1 MQPNG
6 ITFIISAP
14 SGTGKTSVC
23 KILKQKLPKLKFS
36 VSHTT
41 REPRDKETDGI
52 DYHFVSEN
60 IFEEKI
66 KNNKFIEWAKVYQYY
81 YGTAFESIDS
91 HQKNGDDVLI
101 ELDVQGAKSLRKSN
115 YKAIFIF
122 ILPPSLKELEIR
134 LRNRNTEPES
144 VIRDR
149 MESSKNEMQQ
159 CKLYDYI
166 LTNIS
171 VEETTE
177 NIISV
182 IKAEHLRKELYQPT
196 SLDLKSL
203 IDQME
208 NH

>member
-14 SGTGKTSVC
+14 SGTGKTTVC
-23 KILKQKLPKLKFS
+23 KTLKQKLPKLKFS
-36 VSHTT
+36 ISHTT
-41 REPRDKETDGI
+41 REPRDNETNGI
-52 DYHFVSEN
+52 DYHFISKN
-60 IFEEKI
+60 NFEEKI
-66 KNNKFIEWAKVYQYY
+66 KHDKFIEWAKVYQHY
-81 YGTAFESIDS
+81 YGTAFESVDS
-91 HQKNGDDVLI
+91 RKKNGADVLI
-101 ELDVQGAKSLRKSN
+101 ELDVQGARSLRKLN
-115 YKAIFIF
+115 YKAVFIF

-134 LRNRNTEPES
+134 LRNRNTESES

-149 MESSKNEMQQ
+149 LKSSKNEVQQ

-166 LTNIS
+166 LTNINI
-171 VEETTE
+171 EETSE

-203 IDQME
+203 TDQME

>member
-66 KNNKFIEWAKVYQYY
+66 KNDKFIEWAKVYQYY

-134 LRNRNTEPES
+134 LRNRNTESES
-144 VIRDR
+144 AIKDR
-149 MESSKNEMQQ
+149 LESSENEVQQ
-159 CKLYDYI
+159 FKLYDYI
-166 LTNIS
+166 LTNIN
-171 VEETTE
+171 VEETAE

-182 IKAEHLRKELYQPT
+182 IKAEHLRKELYKPT
-196 SLDLKSL
+196 SLDLKNL

>member
-14 SGTGKTSVC
+14 SGTGKTTVC
-23 KILKQKLPKLKFS
+23 KMLKQKLPKLKFS

-41 REPRDKETDGI
+41 REPRDNETDGI
-52 DYHFVSEN
+52 DYHFISEK

-66 KNNKFIEWAKVYQYY
+66 KHDKFIEWAKVYQYY

-91 HQKNGDDVLI
+91 HKKNGDDVLI
-101 ELDVQGAKSLRKSN
+101 ELDVQGAKSLRKLN

-134 LRNRNTEPES
+134 LRNRNTESES
-144 VIRDR
+144 AIKDR
-149 MESSKNEMQQ
+149 LESSENEVQQ
-159 CKLYDYI
+159 FKLYDYI
-166 LTNIS
+166 LTNIN
-171 VEETTE
+171 VEETAE

-182 IKAEHLRKELYQPT
+182 IKAEHQRRELYKPT

>member
-14 SGTGKTSVC
+14 SGTGKTTVC

-41 REPRDKETDGI
+41 REPRDNETDGI
-52 DYHFVSEN
+52 DYHFISEN
-60 IFEEKI
+60 NFEEKI
-66 KNNKFIEWAKVYQYY
+66 KHDKFIEWAKVYQHY

-91 HQKNGDDVLI
+91 HKKNGDDVLI
-101 ELDVQGAKSLRKSN
+101 ELDVQGAKSLRKLN
-115 YKAIFIF
+115 YEAIFIF
-122 ILPPSLKELEIR
+122 VLPPSLKELEIR

-144 VIRDR
+144 AIRDR
-149 MESSKNEMQQ
+149 LKSSENEVQQ
-159 CKLYDYI
+159 FKLYDYI
-166 LTNIS
+166 LTNIN
-171 VEETTE
+171 VEETAE

-182 IKAEHLRKELYQPT
+182 IKAEHLRKELYKPT
-196 SLDLKSL
+196 SPDIKSL

>member
-14 SGTGKTSVC
+14 SGTGKTTVC
-23 KILKQKLPKLKFS
+23 KILKNKLPKLKFS

-41 REPRDKETDGI
+41 REPRDNEIDGI
-52 DYHFVSEN
+52 DYYFISEN

-66 KNNKFIEWAKVYQYY
+66 KHDKFIEWAKVYQYY

-91 HQKNGDDVLI
+91 HKKNGDDVLI
-101 ELDVQGAKSLRKSN
+101 ELDVQGAKSLRKLN
-115 YKAIFIF
+115 YEAIFIF

-134 LRNRNTEPES
+134 LRNRNTESES
-144 VIRDR
+144 AIKDR
-149 MESSKNEMQQ
+149 LESSKNEVQQ

-166 LTNIS
+166 LTNID
-171 VEETTE
+171 VEETAE

-182 IKAEHLRKELYQPT
+182 IKAEHLRKELYKPT

-203 IDQME
+203 IDQMG

>member
-182 IKAEHLRKELYQPT
+182 IKAEHLRKELYKPT
-196 SLDLKSL
+196 SLDIKSL

>member
-14 SGTGKTSVC
+14 SGTGKTTVC

-36 VSHTT
+36 ISHTT
-41 REPRDKETDGI
+41 REPRDSETDGI
-52 DYHFVSEN
+52 DYHFISEEN
-60 IFEEKI
+60 FEDKI
-66 KNNKFIEWAKVYQYY
+66 KHDKFIEWAKVYQYY

-91 HQKNGDDVLI
+91 HKKNGDDVLI
-101 ELDVQGAKSLRKSN
+101 ELDVQGAKSLRKLN
-115 YKAIFIF
+115 YEAIFIF

-134 LRNRNTEPES
+134 LRSRNTESES
-144 VIRDR
+144 SISDR
-149 MESSKNEMQQ
+149 LKSSKNEVQQ
-159 CKLYDYI
+159 FKLYDYI
-166 LTNIS
+166 LTNVNI
-171 VEETTE
+171 EETAE

-196 SLDLKSL
+196 SPDLRSL

-208 NH
+208 SH

>member
-14 SGTGKTSVC
+14 SGTGKTTVC
-23 KILKQKLPKLKFS
+23 KTLKQKLPKLKFS
-36 VSHTT
+36 ISHTT
-41 REPRDKETDGI
+41 REPRDKEADAI
-52 DYHFVSEN
+52 DYHVVSEN

-66 KNNKFIEWAKVYQYY
+66 KNDKFIEWAKVYQYY

-91 HQKNGDDVLI
+91 HKKNGDDVLI

-134 LRNRNTEPES
+134 LRNRNTELES

-149 MESSKNEMQQ
+149 MESSKNEVQQ

-203 IDQME
+203 TDQME

>member
-14 SGTGKTSVC
+14 SGTGKTTVC
-23 KILKQKLPKLKFS
+23 KMLKQKLPKLKFS

-66 KNNKFIEWAKVYQYY
+66 KNDKFIEWAKVYQYY

>member
-14 SGTGKTSVC
+14 SGAGKTTVC

-41 REPRDKETDGI
+41 REPRDNETDGN
-52 DYHFVSEN
+52 DYHFISEEN
-60 IFEEKI
+60 FEAQI
-66 KNNKFIEWAKVYQYY
+66 KHDKFIEWAKVYQYY

-91 HQKNGDDVLI
+91 HNKNGDDVLI
-101 ELDVQGAKSLRKSN
+101 ELDVQGAKSLRNLN

-122 ILPPSLKELEIR
+122 VLPPSLKELEIR
-134 LRNRNTEPES
+134 LRNRNTESES
-144 VIRDR
+144 AIKDR
-149 MESSKNEMQQ
+149 LESSKNEVQQ

-166 LTNIS
+166 LTNIN
-171 VEETTE
+171 VEETAE
-177 NIISV
+177 NITSI
-182 IKAEHLRKELYQPT
+182 IKAEHLRKELYKPT
-196 SLDLKSL
+196 SLDLKNL

>member
-14 SGTGKTSVC
+14 SGTGKTTVC

-41 REPRDKETDGI
+41 REPRDNETDGI
-52 DYHFVSEN
+52 DYHFISEEN
-60 IFEEKI
+60 FEEQI
-66 KNNKFIEWAKVYQYY
+66 KHDKFIEWAKVYQYY

-91 HQKNGDDVLI
+91 HKKNGADVLI
-101 ELDVQGAKSLRKSN
+101 ELDVQGAKSLRKLN

-134 LRNRNTEPES
+134 LRNRNTESES
-144 VIRDR
+144 AIRDR
-149 MESSKNEMQQ
+149 LKSSENEVQQ
-159 CKLYDYI
+159 FKLYDYI
-166 LTNIS
+166 LTNIN
-171 VEETTE
+171 VEETAE

-182 IKAEHLRKELYQPT
+182 IKAEHLRKELYKPT
-196 SLDLKSL
+196 SPDIKSL

>member
-14 SGTGKTSVC
+14 SGTGKTTVC

-41 REPRDKETDGI
+41 REPRDNETDGI
-52 DYHFVSEN
+52 DYHFISEEN
-60 IFEEKI
+60 FEEKV
-66 KNNKFIEWAKVYQYY
+66 KHNKFIEWAKVYQYY

-91 HQKNGDDVLI
+91 HKKNGADVLI
-101 ELDVQGAKSLRKSN
+101 ELDVQGAKSLRKLN

-134 LRNRNTEPES
+134 LRNRKTESES
-144 VIRDR
+144 AIKDR
-149 MESSKNEMQQ
+149 LESSKNEVQQ

-166 LTNIS
+166 LTNIN
-171 VEETTE
+171 VEETAE

-182 IKAEHLRKELYQPT
+182 IKAEQLRKELYKPT
-196 SLDLKSL
+196 SLDLKNL

>member
-14 SGTGKTSVC
+14 SGTGKTTVC

-41 REPRDKETDGI
+41 REPRDNEIDGI
-52 DYHFVSEN
+52 DYYFISEKN
-60 IFEEKI
+60 FEEKI
-66 KNNKFIEWAKVYQYY
+66 KHDKFIEWAKVYQYY

-91 HQKNGDDVLI
+91 HKKNGDDVLI
-101 ELDVQGAKSLRKSN
+101 ELDVQGAKSLRKLN

-134 LRNRNTEPES
+134 LRNRNTESES
-144 VIRDR
+144 EIKARL
-149 MESSKNEMQQ
+149 ESSKNEVQQ
-159 CKLYDYI
+159 YKLYDYI
-166 LTNIS
+166 LTNIN
-171 VEETTE
+171 VEETAE

-182 IKAEHLRKELYQPT
+182 IKAEHLRKELYKPT
-196 SLDLKSL
+196 SLDLNNL